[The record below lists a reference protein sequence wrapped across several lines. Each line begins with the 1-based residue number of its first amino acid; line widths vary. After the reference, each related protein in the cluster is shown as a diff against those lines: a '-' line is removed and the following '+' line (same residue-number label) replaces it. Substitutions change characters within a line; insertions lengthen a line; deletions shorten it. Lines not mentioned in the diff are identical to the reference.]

1 MADPNDSKSDENNG
15 TQLDSGPY
23 EIDEISESLGNAT
36 ELDPKHRVKFGAQ
49 ILLGLAALFVLA
61 SGVYLFASESND
73 QAAQAI
79 YEFVT
84 TFSPPLAFLVI
95 GYYFR
100 GDDK

>member
-1 MADPNDSKSDENNG
+1 MADSSDLGPDEPSKVELNSE
-15 TQLDSGPY
+15 PY
-23 EIDEISESLGNAT
+23 KLDEISESLGSAT
-36 ELDPKHRVKFGAQ
+36 ELDARDRVKFGAQ
-49 ILLGLAALFVLA
+49 ILLGLAILLVLA
-61 SGVYLFASESND
+61 SVVYLGASESSE

-100 GDDK
+100 GDNK